1 MLQTEKNAFASMLK
15 TVFFVYKQELDREII
30 SFWWKI
36 LEGFDFQ
43 DVRKSFDHHVKSKEG
58 KFMPTPSHILEYFD
72 ALNPD
77 GRPTPDEAWAMMPWG
92 EEGSVVMSEEMAE
105 ADRYAQPLRD
115 RKDQVAARR
124 AFVDAYSRIVEKN
137 RLTGV
142 PPKWFPSLG
151 TDKGGKD
158 QALAEAVRLGRMS
171 ASHASSLIPADRAAA
186 MLRLAGKGD
195 LAKQFD
201 PATDER
207 AKENRLR
214 IREMTLALT
223 KKPGTGDRD
232 PWEEAE

>member
-1 MLQTEKNAFASMLK
+1 MSENEKNAFVSLLK
-15 TVFFVYKQELDREII
+15 SVFGIYESKPDEMTLGI
-30 SFWWKI
+30 WWKMLCAFDLTQIQAAFEQHLKGPKGEFTPKPSNI
-36 LEGFDFQ
+36 LQ
-43 DVRKSFDHHVKSKEG
+43 Y
-58 KFMPTPSHILEYFD
+58 LD
-72 ALNPD
+72 AMNPD

-214 IREMTLALT
+214 IREMTKALT
-223 KKPGTGDRD
+223 QKPGTGDRD

>member
-77 GRPTPDEAWAMMPWG
+77 GRPTPDEAWAMMPRS
-92 EEGSVVMSEEMAE
+92 ESESVVMSEEMAE

-115 RKDQVAARR
+115 RNDQVAARR
-124 AFVDAYSRIVEKN
+124 AFIDAYSRIVEKN
-137 RLTGV
+137 KLAGIK
-142 PPKWFPSLG
+142 PKWFPSLG
-151 TDKGGKD
+151 DDPGGRMP
-158 QALAEAVRLGRMS
+158 AIAEAVRLGRIS
-171 ASHASSLIPADRAAA
+171 TQHGINLTAPEKVPA
-186 MLRLAGKGD
+186 MLRLAGHGEQ
-195 LAKQFD
+195 AKQFD

-223 KKPGTGDRD
+223 KKTGTGDRL